1 MPRNGR
7 GRITDQT
14 LYITVEDMHLVSTH
28 LTNTYWKMCKELK
41 TPLECPICMTDLINP
56 PVDEVPSGYC
66 LRVCGHSTCLRCY
79 ISQLKES
86 EVGTVTCPVCRDYFL
101 WA

>member
-1 MPRNGR
+1 MPRNAR
-7 GRITDQT
+7 GRLTDQT

-28 LTNTYWKMCKELK
+28 LTNTSWKMCKELK

-86 EVGTVTCPVCRDYFL
+86 ETGTVICPVCRD
-101 WA
+101 